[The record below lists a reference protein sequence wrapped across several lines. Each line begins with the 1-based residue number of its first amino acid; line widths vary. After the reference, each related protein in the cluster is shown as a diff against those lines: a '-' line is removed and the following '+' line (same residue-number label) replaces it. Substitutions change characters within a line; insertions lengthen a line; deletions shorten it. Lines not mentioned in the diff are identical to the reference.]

1 MCMASLALVSCSDD
15 DDEKDDSQVDKSVL
29 IGKWV
34 LTNYTDE
41 YTEDGK
47 TETDTES
54 CEVAVNAGL
63 LLSLAGALILLG
75 IVRYNRR
82 MSVRK

>member
-1 MCMASLALVSCSDD
+1 MASLALVSCSDD

-47 TETDTES
+47 LKQIPR
-54 CEVAVNAGL
+54 VAKW
-63 LLSLAGALILLG
+63 
-75 IVRYNRR
+75 R
-82 MSVRK
+82 MR